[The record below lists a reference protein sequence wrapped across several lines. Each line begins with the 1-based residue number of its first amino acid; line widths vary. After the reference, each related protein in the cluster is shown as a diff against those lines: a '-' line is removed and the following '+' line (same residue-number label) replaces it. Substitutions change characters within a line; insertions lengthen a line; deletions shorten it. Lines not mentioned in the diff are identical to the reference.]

1 MAKLYPAA
9 TAVGQDRTSTV
20 ESQLVKQSIK
30 ILAWIVLT
38 GLCAGACADT
48 QFLKVHY
55 QLPAKSD
62 TSEDI
67 RVHLSFKDMRS
78 NKAILSEAARKELSD
93 FSGYFTLVVG
103 PTDSNGTLLG
113 AYDLESLIIEIFKQR
128 LQHSGVQVAEE
139 KDSNVQMTVRLKE
152 FRLDLKSRKW
162 LFNMSYQLDLTRNG
176 KLMASD
182 KTGGNAE
189 RSQTIGA
196 RDANK
201 IISELL
207 TDMINRLDIA
217 ALLQN
222 AGL

>member
-1 MAKLYPAA
+1 M
-9 TAVGQDRTSTV
+9 
-20 ESQLVKQSIK
+20 
-30 ILAWIVLT
+30 
-38 GLCAGACADT
+38 GACADT

-55 QLPAKSD
+55 QPPPKSD
-62 TSEDI
+62 TLEDI
-67 RVHLSFKDMRS
+67 RVHLSFKDTRR
-78 NKAILSEAARKELSD
+78 NKAILSEAARKDLTD

-103 PTDSNGTLLG
+103 PADSNGTLLG
-113 AYDLESLIIEIFKQR
+113 AYDLESLIIEVFKQR
-128 LQHSGVQVAEE
+128 LQHSGVKVVEE
-139 KDSNVQMTVRLKE
+139 KDSNVEMTVRLKE

-162 LFNMSYQLDLTRNG
+162 FFNMSYQLDLTKNG
-176 KLMASD
+176 KLIASD

-189 RSQTIGA
+189 RAKTIGA

-201 IISELL
+201 IIGELV

>member
-1 MAKLYPAA
+1 MAKLYPAV
-9 TAVGQDRTSTV
+9 TAVGQDRRSTV
-20 ESQLVKQSIK
+20 ESQVVKQSIK
-30 ILAWIVLT
+30 IIALIVLT

-78 NKAILSEAARKELSD
+78 NKAILSEAARKALTD
-93 FSGYFTLVVG
+93 FTGYFTLVVG

-113 AYDLESLIIEIFKQR
+113 AYDLETLIIEIFKRR
-128 LQHSGVQVAEE
+128 LQHSGVKVAEE
-139 KDSNVQMTVRLKE
+139 KDSNVEMTVRLKE

-162 LFNMSYQLDLTRNG
+162 FFNMSYQLDLTRNG
-176 KLMASD
+176 KLIASD

-189 RSQTIGA
+189 RAKTIGA
-196 RDANK
+196 GDANK

-222 AGL
+222 AGR